1 MSTGGD
7 RVLCGRGH
15 TASVVVD
22 VSMESLAQSFKQQQG
37 MNCFLRKT
45 HRVGT
50 RRLREFQEKNSSSE
64 CSTVVNSVHGKAW
77 WERLVVKL

>member
-50 RRLREFQEKNSSSE
+50 RRLREFQENKYIFRMFSRGQFCTWE
-64 CSTVVNSVHGKAW
+64 GLVGKTSG
-77 WERLVVKL
+77 